1 MDLKTEA
8 LETFFTYLFGQELV
22 FFHSSSSSAEAL
34 PAFDFHTGHPQGKR
48 KQIYAFIYLPKS
60 NLETTFMFHCSATGN
75 SALRVTLPF
84 EFLVLCSPFEKGMFL
99 LVTDHCTSIKTT
111 VKTK

>member
-1 MDLKTEA
+1 
-8 LETFFTYLFGQELV
+8 
-22 FFHSSSSSAEAL
+22 
-34 PAFDFHTGHPQGKR
+34 
-48 KQIYAFIYLPKS
+48 
-60 NLETTFMFHCSATGN
+60 MFHCSATGN

-99 LVTDHCTSIKTT
+99 LVTDRCTSIKTT